1 MILVL
6 VASWSIGNIVYLFP
20 KLGVTDDSYGFV
32 ADGGSGKEFMN
43 ISVYFIALVIFLI
56 GILLVLLYIYKK
68 YGKEVLSI
76 PMVMVGMIILAGI
89 MFLFAG
95 RYPTLIVIFMTILGV
110 IAFIFTANKKGW
122 AKLNIISGAIILLV
136 GIPLVYIAYNRY
148 DPGIVILDDGQDLAK
163 IGESGSELVRGVTG
177 VGSQNMGLL
186 VIASLL
192 IIFGVFITIP
202 KIVNYIRSK
211 KEVEEET
218 SEIEQ
223 DLSQSVNRAIKD
235 LKKGKDTRSTI
246 IRCYQK
252 MCFILEDY
260 GVTYDRYMTPRE
272 FENNAVNNLNFSRTT
287 ISELT
292 TIFEEARYSS
302 HRLDESKRKAA
313 LNNLKLLR
321 KEIG

>member
-1 MILVL
+1 MILVF
-6 VASWSIGNIVYLFP
+6 VASWFIGNIVYLFP
-20 KLGVTDDSYGFV
+20 NLGISDDSYGFV
-32 ADGGSGKEFMN
+32 ADGGTGKEIMN
-43 ISVYFIALVIFLI
+43 ISIYFIALVIFLI
-56 GILLVLLYIYKK
+56 AILLVLLYIYKK

-76 PMVMVGMIILAGI
+76 PLVMVGMIVLGGI
-89 MFLFAG
+89 MSLFAG
-95 RYPTLIVIFMTILGV
+95 KYPTLIVIFMTIFGV
-110 IAFIFTANKKGW
+110 IAFVFTTNKKGW
-122 AKLNIISGAIILLV
+122 TKLNIISGAIILLV

-163 IGESGSELVRGVTG
+163 IGESGRELVRGVTG
-177 VGSQNMGLL
+177 IGGQNMGLL

-192 IIFGVFITIP
+192 IIIGVFITIP
-202 KIVNYIRSK
+202 KIVSYIRSK

-223 DLSQSVNRAIKD
+223 DLSQSVDRAIKD

-272 FENNAVNNLNFSRTT
+272 FENNAVLNLNFSRST

-292 TIFEEARYSS
+292 TIFEEARYSPHS
-302 HRLDESKRKAA
+302 LTESQRKAA
-313 LNNLKLLR
+313 LKNLKSL
-321 KEIG
+321 KEEIV